1 MKKESVPYKIILKL
15 NKLMR
20 TVGNICLIIVIISQI
35 CLYNTN
41 SLFSSRIVY
50 LLDTTQIV
58 DEHTTI
64 KNIFNFV
71 VKYSPASLIYVQS
84 AILYGLEIVDITN
97 NIAYKLN
104 DTENNSSIHTNS
116 VNDSIINRQ
125 KFIENIE
132 DKQVFDKTY
141 DLEVSI
147 NELLRLNLRSNNETK
162 DTIEIAQKE
171 IINYTDNLIYY
182 VMISLVITTIGIKR
196 LITLI
201 LELIHKT
208 KTS

>member
-1 MKKESVPYKIILKL
+1 MEKESAPYKIILKL

-20 TVGNICLIIVIISQI
+20 TIGNICLIIVILSQI

-41 SLFSSRIVY
+41 SLFSNRIAY

-64 KNIFNFV
+64 KNIFSFV
-71 VKYSPASLIYVQS
+71 VRYSPASLIYVQS

-97 NIAYKLN
+97 NITYKLS
-104 DTENNSSIHTNS
+104 DIENNSLIHNNIVDNSIN
-116 VNDSIINRQ
+116 NRQ

-132 DKQVFDKTY
+132 DKQMFDKTY

-147 NELLRLNLRSNNETK
+147 NKLLRLNLRDNNETK
-162 DTIEIAQKE
+162 DTIETAQNK

-182 VMISLVITTIGIKR
+182 VMTSLVITTIGIKR

-208 KTS
+208 KAN